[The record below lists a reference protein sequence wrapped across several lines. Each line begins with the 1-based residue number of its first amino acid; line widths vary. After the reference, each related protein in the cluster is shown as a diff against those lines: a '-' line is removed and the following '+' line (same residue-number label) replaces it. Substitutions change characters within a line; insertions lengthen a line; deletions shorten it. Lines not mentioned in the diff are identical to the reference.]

1 MDFPH
6 HESVPPEGNQPP
18 QTNLPPDEVPH
29 YGVTGHPDSSA
40 LSDALSAEHNP
51 HATEYEGGPSED
63 EISGQEDD
71 SVPTSTVATE
81 PVTHGIGAVVLGD
94 RRPNDFGAVPEE
106 LLKVGQAERFVDL
119 LAEHNGNQHAYD
131 DDIAWLAEGNCDEV
145 VESLPGIPDLP
156 APDELSTIRD
166 RIEGDPVR
174 IEGQVTV
181 GKLREHIA
189 GLNED
194 GPAEITLD
202 VFGDTAVMRV
212 GEPTSVPQHYE
223 WSPFAKKADV
233 NFHTHPPVEQGM
245 PDQPSLADV
254 SHAYEVGKP
263 ILIGHDGGIISCPPL
278 AMTGVLYPIY
288 VQITRRLSDRTERE
302 AYGLRRLYDD
312 FMRDVVKPA
321 YASWDELSPDMT
333 LPEVQRFFREQAAL
347 RRTDGN

>member
-6 HESVPPEGNQPP
+6 HERVSPEGIQPP
-18 QTNLPPDEVPH
+18 QANLPQDEAPH
-29 YGVTGHPDSSA
+29 YSVTGHPDSSA
-40 LSDALSAEHNP
+40 LSDALSAAHNP
-51 HATEYEGGPSED
+51 HATEYKGGPSDD
-63 EISGQEDD
+63 EISGQEAD
-71 SVPTSTVATE
+71 SPPTSAVATE
-81 PVTHGIGAVVLGD
+81 SVTQGIGAAMLEG
-94 RRPNDFGAVPEE
+94 RRPNDSGASPED
-106 LLKVGQAERFVDL
+106 LLEVGRAERFVDL

-156 APDELSTIRD
+156 APDELGSIRD
-166 RIEGDPVR
+166 RMEHDPVR

-181 GKLREHIA
+181 EKLREHIA

-223 WSPFAKKADV
+223 WNPFEKKADV

-254 SHAYEVGKP
+254 SHAHEMGKP

-278 AMTGVLYPIY
+278 AMAGVLYPIY
-288 VQITRRLSDRTERE
+288 VQITRRLSDRTEQE

-321 YASWDELSPDMT
+321 YASWDELSPGMT
-333 LPEVQRFFREQAAL
+333 LPEVQRFLNERAAAAHGG
-347 RRTDGN
+347 RH